1 MANSIRGTG
10 IWSGGDKVAV
20 YRLNVYGEMCP
31 IPIVRTKLRLK
42 GIARGDILI
51 VESDHSCTTQAL
63 VDVIRKMGHRVEVRT
78 VGNGLW
84 EISIEKCC

>member
-1 MANSIRGTG
+1 M
-10 IWSGGDKVAV
+10 AV

-31 IPIVRTKLRLK
+31 LPIIRTKLRLK
-42 GIARGDILI
+42 GLAQGDILI

-63 VDVIRKMGHRVEVRT
+63 VDVVRKMGHRTQVRV

-84 EISIEKCC
+84 EIHIEKSS

>member
-1 MANSIRGTG
+1 M
-10 IWSGGDKVAV
+10 AV

-31 IPIVRTKLRLK
+31 LPIVRVKIKLKSL
-42 GIARGDILI
+42 ARGDFLI

-63 VDVIRKMGHRVEVRT
+63 VDVVKKMGHRAEVKT

-84 EISIEKCC
+84 EIHIEKRL

>member
-1 MANSIRGTG
+1 MAI
-10 IWSGGDKVAV
+10 

-31 IPIVRTKLRLK
+31 LPIIRTKLRLK
-42 GIARGDILI
+42 GLARGDILI

-63 VDVIRKMGHRVEVRT
+63 VDVVKKMGHRAQVQA

-84 EISIEKCC
+84 EIHIEKCS